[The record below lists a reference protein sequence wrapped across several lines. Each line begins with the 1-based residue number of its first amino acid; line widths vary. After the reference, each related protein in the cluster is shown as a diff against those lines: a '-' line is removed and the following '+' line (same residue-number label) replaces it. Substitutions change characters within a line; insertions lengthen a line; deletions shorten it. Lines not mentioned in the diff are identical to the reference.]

1 MLRCQQKNVTI
12 LRNGHLVSRSS
23 DWIMYSVEAKL
34 IDAVV
39 AQFGPSTK
47 QGAIVGGQNN
57 TGGGSDVTIPRGA
70 TGAETYQSNSAA
82 AGNASQPERAVP
94 QGSGGAGGSGGAN

>member
-1 MLRCQQKNVTI
+1 MTRFTLALAGAMALATPA
-12 LRNGHLVSRSS
+12 L
-23 DWIMYSVEAKL
+23 
-34 IDAVV
+34 
-39 AQFGPSTK
+39 AQTAAAPGAPAGATAPT
-47 QGAIVGGQNN
+47 GAIVGGQNN
-57 TGGGSDVTIPRGA
+57 TGGGSDVTIPHGA